1 MPSEKV
7 RLNALIDNAA
17 FEAMQREV
25 QLRYG
30 SDAQVTLSSL
40 TNEIILSHYAILKDN
55 VTV

>member
-30 SDAQVTLSSL
+30 SDSQVTLSSL
-40 TNEIILSHYAILKDN
+40 TNEIILSHYAILKETA
-55 VTV
+55 TV

>member
-7 RLNALIDNAA
+7 RLNALIDNSA

-40 TNEIILSHYAILKDN
+40 TNEIILSHYAILKEN
-55 VTV
+55 ATV